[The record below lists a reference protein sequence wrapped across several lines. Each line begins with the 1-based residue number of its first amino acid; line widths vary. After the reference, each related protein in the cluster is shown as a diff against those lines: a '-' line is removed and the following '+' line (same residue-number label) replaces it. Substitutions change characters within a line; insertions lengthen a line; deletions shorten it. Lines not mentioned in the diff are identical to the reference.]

1 MLGSANWAEFSEGA
15 TYSREPPEKVTL
27 PELAMVVPIIV
38 PRLDEA
44 GVENVTEPMRWELCP

>member
-15 TYSREPPEKVTL
+15 TYSREPPGKVTL

-44 GVENVTEPMRWELCP
+44 GVGQCY